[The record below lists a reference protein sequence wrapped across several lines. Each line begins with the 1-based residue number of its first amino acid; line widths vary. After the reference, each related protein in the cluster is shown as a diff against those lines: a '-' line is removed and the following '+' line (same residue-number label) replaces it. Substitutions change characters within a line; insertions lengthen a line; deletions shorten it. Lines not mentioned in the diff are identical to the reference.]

1 MLATLTRI
9 HMAILTLHSDHYDDI
24 DDLIASVE
32 SEFNPKNS
40 IANPKFL
47 INFCKTAFYG
57 FI

>member
-1 MLATLTRI
+1 
-9 HMAILTLHSDHYDDI
+9 MAILTLHSDHYDDI